1 MFECE
6 VAMSRDNTTLRRVMG
21 VLFTAMPPV
30 YQDRKD
36 EIRTA
41 MISIASIASAGTP
54 FQSLRRDDKE

>member
-1 MFECE
+1 
-6 VAMSRDNTTLRRVMG
+6 MSRDNTTLRRVMG